1 MHLSDSHLQATFL
14 DYIKTLQFSE
24 FYNQGT
30 GHPECKYI
38 GFILKNAEGVQDES
52 IKEELNNFIP
62 LIAVKKVLSRATL
75 HLISLEPDIQ
85 PFIIEFSKDYDEGST
100 MDVLSDIV
108 ERVEIDIKGFV
119 VYPKDTDDGFKM
131 RFAKRFGRKG

>member
-1 MHLSDSHLQATFL
+1 M
-14 DYIKTLQFSE
+14 E
-24 FYNQGT
+24 
-30 GHPECKYI
+30 YI

-85 PFIIEFSKDYDEGST
+85 PFIIEFSRDYDKDSAMGI
-100 MDVLSDIV
+100 LSDIV

-119 VYPKDTDDGFKM
+119 VYPKDTDDGFKV
-131 RFAKRFGRKG
+131 RFTKRFGGKG